1 MAGHMEHTKKYI
13 NIIVQIDRDGNMTPK
28 EILWE
33 DGRHFP
39 VQRVLD
45 RRHAITSAGGA
56 AVCHTCIVAGK
67 RRDIYREK
75 ERWYVLI

>member
-1 MAGHMEHTKKYI
+1 MERRKKYI
-13 NIIVQIDRDGNMTPK
+13 DLIVQIDRDGNMTPK

-33 DGRHFP
+33 DGRRFI
-39 VQRVLD
+39 VQKVLD
-45 RRHAITSAGGA
+45 KRHAITSAGGA
-56 AVCHTCIVAGK
+56 AVCFTCILAGR